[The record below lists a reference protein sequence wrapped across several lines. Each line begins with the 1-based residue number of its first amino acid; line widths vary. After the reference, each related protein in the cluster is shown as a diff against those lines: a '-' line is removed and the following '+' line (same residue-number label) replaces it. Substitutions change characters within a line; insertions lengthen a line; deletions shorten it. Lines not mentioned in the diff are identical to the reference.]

1 MSKKVK
7 KESVIVNSSAI
18 FSLSY
23 DFRDKTLDVHFQKK
37 GLYSY
42 SNVPDEVYYHMK
54 FSDSVGRSF
63 RKLIL
68 NNYKFTRLS

>member
-7 KESVIVNSSAI
+7 REDIIVDSKAI

-23 DFRDKTLDVHFQKK
+23 DFRDRTLLVHFQKK

-42 SNVPDEVYYHMK
+42 SDVPDEVYYHMK